1 MIRSTSHVLF
11 LLLSLFV
18 CVLDASAQHTD
29 SWKQVQQNKRGTVM
43 ALWYDIDPFIFEAEN
58 GKLQGVEYELMM
70 SFADWVK
77 KRYGY
82 QISITWKNATS
93 FENIYA
99 EIKQAKVSGLFGW
112 SFFSITPKR
121 QTEVRFTPPY
131 MPDMN
136 VLVTNDAVP
145 LYNSKASFLN
155 TISQMHGYTMR
166 HTAMEEDLGI
176 LTQGQSIP
184 ISRQYD
190 DYEILKRIAEN
201 KNAFGYVPLTVYV
214 VSLQKGIKVKRQHLF
229 ATERQGLSGIFPLH
243 SDWQPIVDEYFQGF
257 ECKRL
262 ADKLL
267 SKYLGAEIGKI
278 IMEDPGKSEEDQ
290 RSGELELLMKERE
303 IVSQRLVN
311 TLLTAER
318 DKTLRNI
325 SIMVVFIVIIISAL
339 LFNQYRIKTELS
351 KILIQRN
358 TLIRKQNRDIERI
371 NRKLH
376 MRVLQAQINPHFVFN
391 SLNDLQY
398 YINKGEKEISLG
410 YVARFSRFMREL
422 LSQANDPEV
431 SLDREQQ
438 FLKLYLDLEK
448 TRFTGKFNYT
458 MESDHDLPSGLS
470 GIPPL
475 ILYHF
480 IENALYHGILNNEK
494 PGEISVNF
502 AYQNPYLVCI
512 IQDNGCGRSRAKAL
526 NANRTANE
534 STPYKKLLRDR
545 VDILNEEMPGRIVLS
560 TEDLAGINGDPAGT
574 KVTVRLLVS
583 SSMQNSAVF
592 DY

>member
-1 MIRSTSHVLF
+1 
-11 LLLSLFV
+11 LFV